1 MKYSELFEKF
11 WEINKN
17 SLQCEIQKNTERTYK
32 SLMKQYIVVDSNPD
46 KDIDFVDKYIKD
58 KKSTSMQ
65 KMHLK
70 FCKYLEKVTNNKY
83 FSSLENRN
91 INITPI
97 ERRLDILK
105 ESHGYFKISE
115 FAEKYDVDQS
125 TINDDIKKIEN
136 GIKFMGT
143 EINPTIICEKTKK
156 RYEDTVH
163 PVFLALNLTEVNT
176 LMKILPEILNEIDSE
191 SLERK
196 QQIKMINSIIERM
209 KFQLSDYACKRIKIE
224 RKDIKLKFISEKDI
238 VENEDSKLCFLC
250 KGMTNDCTITL
261 NGINEYVGRIIKYED
276 YYAIETTNGEI
287 VKIEKEDNVSYKTE

>member
-1 MKYSELFEKF
+1 MKYSELFESF
-11 WEINKN
+11 CENNKKLIERKIPKN
-17 SLQCEIQKNTERTYK
+17 RKRTCENLK
-32 SLMKQYIVVDSNPD
+32 KQYIKVDSDPD
-46 KDIDFVDKYIKD
+46 NDIDFVDKYIKD

-65 KMHLK
+65 KIHLE
-70 FCKYLEKVTNNKY
+70 FCRYLEKITNNKY

-91 INITPI
+91 ISITPI

-105 ESHGYFKISE
+105 ECHGYFKISE
-115 FAEKYDVDQS
+115 LAEKYDVDQS

-143 EINPTIICEKTKK
+143 DINPTIICEKTKK

-176 LMKILPEILNEIDSE
+176 LMKILPEILNEINTE

-209 KFQLSDYACKRIKIE
+209 KSQLSDYACKRIKIE

-250 KGMTNDCTITL
+250 KGMINDCTITL
-261 NGINEYVGRIIKYED
+261 NGINEYVGRIIRYED

>member
-1 MKYSELFEKF
+1 MKYSELFKKF
-11 WEINKN
+11 WEINKT
-17 SLQCEIQKNTERTYK
+17 SLQYKIPKNTERTYK
-32 SLMKQYIVVDSNPD
+32 SLMKQYIEVDSDPD
-46 KDIDFVDKYIKD
+46 KEIDFIDKYIKD

-65 KMHLK
+65 KIHLE
-70 FCKYLEKVTNNKY
+70 FCKYLEKITNNKY
-83 FSSLENRN
+83 FSSLKNKN

-115 FAEKYDVDQS
+115 LAKKYDVDQS

-143 EINPTIICEKTKK
+143 EIKPTIICEKTKK

-176 LMKILPEILNEIDSE
+176 FMKILPEILNEINSE
-191 SLERK
+191 HLERK

-209 KFQLSDYACKRIKIE
+209 KSQLSNYACKRTKIQH
-224 RKDIKLKFISEKDI
+224 KDIKLKFISEKDI
-238 VENEDSKLCFLC
+238 VKNEDSKLCFLY

-261 NGINEYVGRIIKYED
+261 NGINEYVGRIIRNED

-287 VKIEKEDNVSYKTE
+287 IKIEKEDNVSYKTE